1 MKKIIL
7 ALPAAALLIAS
18 MTVAGCG
25 DSKDKADSVK
35 NVRREASAHD
45 AKTNICFVNLDTLY
59 SQYNLAKDMFDE
71 NDRMQQELASWGTK
85 QEQSIQAAGNNLQ
98 TRAQA
103 GQISQAAAEA
113 EARQLQ
119 QRYQTLSAEGQ
130 KRAEAT
136 QKLMAANLKRL
147 DDSIHNY
154 LVDFNKTN
162 KYDAILTTAQGAV
175 LLYNPQLD
183 VTAEV
188 VKGLNARYKK
198 AAKAEEAAPAAAD
211 DKK

>member
-7 ALPAAALLIAS
+7 ALPMAALLLATA
-18 MTVAGCG
+18 TVAGCG
-25 DSKDKADSVK
+25 DSKDKNDSVK

-59 SQYNLAKDMFDE
+59 SQYNLAKEIQAE
-71 NDRMQQELASWGTK
+71 NEKMQNELANWASK
-85 QEQSIQAAGNNLQ
+85 QQQGLQSAAGNLQ

-103 GQISQAAAEA
+103 GQISQAAYEN

-119 QRYQTLSAEGQ
+119 QRSQALDAEGQ

-136 QKLMAANLKRL
+136 QKLIADNIKRL

-154 LVDFNKTN
+154 LVDFNKEN
-162 KYDAILTTAQGAV
+162 KYDAILTTAPGAV
-175 LLYNPQLD
+175 MLYNPQLD
-183 VTAEV
+183 VTNEV

-198 AAKAEEAAPAAAD
+198 ADKPAAAAAETTD
-211 DKK
+211 EKK